1 MLNKLTKKTVL
12 LGSAA
17 GVLIAVVLARTLSHT
32 SMSICPYEITIDCS
46 ILLFTLELFVFI
58 PIFIFILVTYKIKE
72 EIFTSWRKFS
82 FIYLFIYLFT
92 VFISPWMHADISPFE
107 KKPTP
112 YF

>member
-58 PIFIFILVTYKIKE
+58 PIFIFSLVTYKIKE

-82 FIYLFIYLFT
+82 FIYLFT
-92 VFISPWMHADISPFE
+92 VFISPWMHADFSPFE